1 MNEFYM
7 QVEARELLEDFESAY
22 SETWFVAQDIL
33 KYIEN
38 EYCGDRERFLYD
50 VANCCDYFST
60 AEVLKAVFDLS
71 EK

>member
-7 QVEARELLEDFESAY
+7 QVEARELLEDFEIAY
-22 SETWFVAQDIL
+22 QDAWFAAQDIL
-33 KYIEN
+33 KYIED

-50 VANCCDYFST
+50 VANCCDYCSS
-60 AEVLKAVFDLS
+60 AEALKSIFEVS